1 MMTIKKIADRY
12 HQYRI
17 LHRAQADKNGEDSSS
32 IIEDRR
38 LSSL

>member
-1 MMTIKKIADRY
+1 MMAIKKIADRY
-12 HQYRI
+12 HQYPI
-17 LHRAQADKNGEDSSS
+17 LLPSQADKNGEDSSS